1 MAGGL
6 RSGLGAGL
14 QNFIETFYALKG
26 AQEQKKRQAILDAQR
41 DEAHKFNIEN
51 ATLNRESLMEDR
63 AVRRQTA
70 ADVAGAK
77 RANAMTPGQDVDD
90 PTDDALT
97 KAGLGHLIKGATL
110 GSRNIGGTI
119 SPGANT
125 AGPNMLDL
133 IQSVNPGKGKTF
145 LGTNEQRAD
154 LAQDDELKRQI
165 TLANPE
171 QRAKLETVSLLD
183 RDKRSPALTEI
194 LRENAKPDTKPI
206 IRIGRNGQVQ
216 NLGEAPA
223 GSHFVNEPAPRDPIA
238 QELALL
244 RLAEAKKNAAL
255 PSDGM
260 GEAALEG
267 LSEQDKNMV
276 KKIANYDI
284 GATAGAMRSPQWIRW
299 MKLASAY
306 DPTFDQAQF
315 NVRAGVRKDFTS
327 GKSAN
332 NIRSLNTV
340 IGHLDTLKNAA
351 ANLNNTNFDTLNAV
365 KNWGA
370 KRTGKG
376 APVGFDSA
384 AHAVESEAAQLFKG
398 MGATDQEIK
407 AWRSTLNT
415 NMSPEQLSTSI
426 GTMLELMGSRMKA
439 LDETYSKGIGKPRD
453 FSILNPKSREILKK
467 FNVDPDVWDP
477 VKDPTSTAR
486 IGRFEIVEKK

>member
-1 MAGGL
+1 MPGYNRSPIGSSLQTFLETFTALKNQTRQKEQQEFENQRALSRESLDRERLAQDGELRRAQFEDLAESRAARQKNAAIGAAGNLTKSLSVGQELNDTARETLDAGGL
-6 RSGLGAGL
+6 
-14 QNFIETFYALKG
+14 
-26 AQEQKKRQAILDAQR
+26 
-41 DEAHKFNIEN
+41 
-51 ATLNRESLMEDR
+51 
-63 AVRRQTA
+63 
-70 ADVAGAK
+70 AD
-77 RANAMTPGQDVDD
+77 
-90 PTDDALT
+90 
-97 KAGLGHLIKGATL
+97 LIKGPTL
-110 GSRNIGGTI
+110 SSRNIVGKSFADFI
-119 SPGANT
+119 STP
-125 AGPNMLDL
+125 
-133 IQSVNPGKGKTF
+133 NPGKGPTYT
-145 LGTNEQRAD
+145 GTPEQKQD
-154 LAQDDELKRQI
+154 LAQDEELKRQI
-165 TLANPE
+165 LLADPK
-171 QRAKLETVSLLD
+171 QRQKLETVSLLD

-194 LRENAKPDTKPI
+194 LRENTKPDTKPI